1 MNQSSQSRTE
11 TASMLQLKQLLDQC
25 KLADWWT
32 ILTAWL
38 PHYDGW
44 LSIMEASDD
53 AALVADDSPA
63 EEIISDDAA
72 LVADDSPAE
81 EIIAL
86 LQKYPV
92 RLFMDDVCFATG
104 ISELEFLYR
113 RARLVRS
120 GRRWSSLEESFLA
133 YAITE
138 RGEIPHVY
146 EYGLHPESVTKYWLL
161 GKLHELRTVPPQ
173 ESRSRTTRKS
183 AG

>member
-1 MNQSSQSRTE
+1 MNQSRTD

-25 KLADWWT
+25 GFADWWM
-32 ILTAWL
+32 ILTTWL

-44 LSIMEASDD
+44 LAIMEASDD
-53 AALVADDSPA
+53 AALV
-63 EEIISDDAA
+63 
-72 LVADDSPAE
+72 VDDSPAE

-86 LQKYPV
+86 LQKYPA

-104 ISELEFLYR
+104 ISELEFLCR

-133 YAITE
+133 YAATE
-138 RGEIPHVY
+138 PGEIPHVY

-161 GKLHELRTVPPQ
+161 GKLHELRAARPQ
-173 ESRSRTTRKS
+173 GSRSRTIRKS
-183 AG
+183 AD

>member
-32 ILTAWL
+32 ILMTWL

-63 EEIISDDAA
+63 EEII
-72 LVADDSPAE
+72 
-81 EIIAL
+81 AL

-92 RLFMDDVCFATG
+92 RLCMDDVRFATG
-104 ISELEFLYR
+104 ISELEFLCR

>member
-1 MNQSSQSRTE
+1 MNQSNQSRTE

-32 ILTAWL
+32 ILMTWL

-53 AALVADDSPA
+53 AALVS
-63 EEIISDDAA
+63 
-72 LVADDSPAE
+72 DDSPAE

-92 RLFMDDVCFATG
+92 RLCIDDVRFATG
-104 ISELEFLYR
+104 ISELEFLCR

-120 GRRWSSLEESFLA
+120 GRRWNSLEESFLA

-161 GKLHELRTVPPQ
+161 GKLHEFRTVPPQ

-183 AG
+183 VG